1 MSKAKQNAALQKKT
15 KELIAAY
22 VAVYR
27 DLDQDIGYTRKG
39 ERSKQKAQKM
49 LLQRLYELEN
59 VWLDA
64 ADEGEMIAFKTAAG

>member
-27 DLDQDIGYTRKG
+27 DLEQDIGYTRKG
-39 ERSKQKAQKM
+39 ERVKKKALKM
-49 LLQRLYELEN
+49 LLDRLWELEN

-64 ADEGEMIAFKTAAG
+64 ADEGEQIAFKTAAG